1 MYLYIKY
8 RIYKPNQQPRGGMSK
23 CEFWDK
29 DKECGL
35 VGKYECSD
43 CGTPI
48 CKKHESELMGE
59 CDQCE
64 PPRLRKI

>member
-1 MYLYIKY
+1 
-8 RIYKPNQQPRGGMSK
+8 MSK